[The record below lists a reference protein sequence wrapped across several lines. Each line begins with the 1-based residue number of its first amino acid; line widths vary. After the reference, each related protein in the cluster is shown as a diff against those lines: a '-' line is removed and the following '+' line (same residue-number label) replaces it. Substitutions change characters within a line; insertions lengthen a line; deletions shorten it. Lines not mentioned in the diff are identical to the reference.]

1 MEDIGSK
8 MIIEKVIKS
17 LDEIRRRASIKK
29 KEIDKLKS
37 AMAST
42 KIKIV
47 EVKEE
52 IEEDVITKEIIDT
65 SEDFEIEVEYYLSE
79 LSKASDDEIED
90 ILPTRSN
97 YHYEN
102 IMLRL
107 MAEITHDISDIKEM
121 MITDNMSKEE
131 LDEFKEEIINL
142 GRRRNI
148 IKKSLLEVEKEDTIT
163 KSNKLIFMP
172 ISGNNKIRI
181 FDELKDI
188 PQEEFEGFLELLAS
202 IKDGT
207 FKNIKRFVNNDSLKG
222 ALEVRGYQRRVVFQR
237 LSKDCYAI
245 ITMFVKKTQN
255 DRGYQQQLKYKYG
268 EYKNMEK
275 ELKEKIK
282 EEEFLEENKKY
293 EEELF
298 RLLENSK
305 GVNK

>member
-17 LDEIRRRASIKK
+17 LDEIRRRAFIKK
-29 KEIDKLKS
+29 KEIEKLKS

-65 SEDFEIEVEYYLSE
+65 SEDFEVEVEYYLSE

-131 LDEFKEEIINL
+131 LDEFKEEIITL